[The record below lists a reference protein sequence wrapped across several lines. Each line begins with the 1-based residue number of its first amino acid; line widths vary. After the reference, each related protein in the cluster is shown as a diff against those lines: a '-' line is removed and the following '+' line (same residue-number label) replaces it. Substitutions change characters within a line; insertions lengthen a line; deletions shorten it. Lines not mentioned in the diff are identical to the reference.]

1 MKTVQC
7 DICGRT
13 LKDLQPTF
21 TNMFHFKVS
30 SLVARVSCDPD
41 WDLCS
46 DCIRA
51 LIEMQREKHKR
62 GD

>member
-13 LKDLQPTF
+13 LKDLEMSF
-21 TNMFHFKVS
+21 ESIYHFKVTS
-30 SLVARVSCDPD
+30 FLARLNCEPD

-46 DCIRA
+46 DCIKA
-51 LIEMQREKHKR
+51 LQKMQREKHKR
-62 GD
+62 GY